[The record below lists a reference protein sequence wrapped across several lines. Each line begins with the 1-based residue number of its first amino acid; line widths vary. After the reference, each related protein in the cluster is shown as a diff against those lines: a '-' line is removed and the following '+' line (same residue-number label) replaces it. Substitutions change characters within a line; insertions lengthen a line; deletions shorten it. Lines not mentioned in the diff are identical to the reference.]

1 MCLVYE
7 SGAEVGPGTR
17 VTHLAGLWLMNYA
30 RARGRGRR
38 ATGVRISNVIRAAV
52 AGAVTPPGE
61 IYAPVNVV
69 GEGRGIDRSRRRLL
83 I

>member
-1 MCLVYE
+1 M
-7 SGAEVGPGTR
+7 
-17 VTHLAGLWLMNYA
+17 
-30 RARGRGRR
+30 ARGRGRR

-61 IYAPVNVV
+61 IYAPVHGLRV
-69 GEGRGIDRSRRRLL
+69 GRGIDRSSSSRRRRRLL

>member
-1 MCLVYE
+1 
-7 SGAEVGPGTR
+7 
-17 VTHLAGLWLMNYA
+17 MNYI

-52 AGAVTPPGE
+52 AGEVTPPGE
-61 IYAPVNVV
+61 IYAPVD
-69 GEGRGIDRSRRRLL
+69 GLREGRGIDRSRRRLL

>member
-1 MCLVYE
+1 
-7 SGAEVGPGTR
+7 
-17 VTHLAGLWLMNYA
+17 MNYI
-30 RARGRGRR
+30 RARGRGKR

-61 IYAPVNVV
+61 IYALVS
-69 GEGRGIDRSRRRLL
+69 GRVERYIDRSRSRRRRLL